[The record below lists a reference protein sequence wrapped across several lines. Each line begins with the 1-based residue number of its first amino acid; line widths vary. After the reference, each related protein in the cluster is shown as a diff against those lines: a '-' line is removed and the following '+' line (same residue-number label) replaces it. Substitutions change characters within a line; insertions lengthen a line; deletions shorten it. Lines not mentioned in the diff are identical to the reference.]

1 MKKSRRCIIKAFNR
15 CSRFRT
21 GGRSLAQISGNRLRG
36 IGILTDKGVQI
47 GQLRD
52 FMIDENNGKVLALS
66 VKLAKGV
73 TLQGLQKDEGGNP
86 LIPFSAVLA
95 MRDYIV
101 VNERAL
107 AIQMAKVPQALPA
120 QPAAAAPPAKPAEGQ
135 PGEQPKQ

>member
-1 MKKSRRCIIKAFNR
+1 L
-15 CSRFRT
+15 
-21 GGRSLAQISGNRLRG
+21 GQISGNRLKS

-52 FMIDENNGKVLALS
+52 FIIDEGNGKILALS

-73 TLQGLQKDEGGNP
+73 TLQGLQKDESGSP

-107 AIQMAKVPQALPA
+107 AIQMAKAPQTLPV
-120 QPAAAAPPAKPAEGQ
+120 QPAVAPPPPKPAEGQ
-135 PGEQPKQ
+135 PQEQPKQ

>member
-1 MKKSRRCIIKAFNR
+1 M
-15 CSRFRT
+15 
-21 GGRSLAQISGNRLRG
+21 GQISGNKLRS

-52 FMIDENNGKVLALS
+52 FIIDENNGKVLALC

-73 TLQGLQKDEGGNP
+73 TLQGLQKDESGNP

-107 AIQMAKVPQALPA
+107 AIQMSKVPQTLPV
-120 QPAAAAPPAKPAEGQ
+120 QPAVAPPTPKPAEGQ
-135 PGEQPKQ
+135 PQEQPKQ

>member
-1 MKKSRRCIIKAFNR
+1 
-15 CSRFRT
+15 
-21 GGRSLAQISGNRLRG
+21 
-36 IGILTDKGVQI
+36 LTDKGVQI

-52 FMIDENNGKVLALS
+52 FIIDENNGKLLALS

-73 TLQGLQKDEGGNP
+73 ALQGLQKDESGSP

-107 AIQMAKVPQALPA
+107 AIQMAKMPQTPPV
-120 QPAAAAPPAKPAEGQ
+120 QPVIPSPPTKPAEGQ
-135 PGEQPKQ
+135 PQEQPKQ

>member
-1 MKKSRRCIIKAFNR
+1 M
-15 CSRFRT
+15 
-21 GGRSLAQISGNRLRG
+21 GQIFSNRLKG
-36 IGILTDKGVQI
+36 IGILTDKGIQI

-52 FMIDENNGKVLALS
+52 IVIDEGNGKILALS

-73 TLQGLQKDEGGNP
+73 TLQGLQKDEGSNP

-107 AIQMAKVPQALPA
+107 AIHMSKTPQTPPV
-120 QPAAAAPPAKPAEGQ
+120 QPVIPSPPAKPTEGQ
-135 PGEQPKQ
+135 PVEQPKQ

>member
-1 MKKSRRCIIKAFNR
+1 L
-15 CSRFRT
+15 
-21 GGRSLAQISGNRLRG
+21 GQISSNRFKG

-52 FMIDENNGKVLALS
+52 FIIDEGNGKILALS

-73 TLQGLQKDEGGNP
+73 TLQGLQTDEGGNP

-95 MRDYIV
+95 MRDFIV

-107 AIQMAKVPQALPA
+107 AIQMAKAPQTPPV
-120 QPAAAAPPAKPAEGQ
+120 QPVIPLPPAKPAEGQ
-135 PGEQPKQ
+135 PQEQPKQ

>member
-1 MKKSRRCIIKAFNR
+1 
-15 CSRFRT
+15 
-21 GGRSLAQISGNRLRG
+21 LPQISGNRLRG
-36 IGILTDKGVQI
+36 LGVLTDKGVEI

-52 FMIDENNGKVLALS
+52 FMIDETNGKVLAIC

-73 TLQGLQKDEGGNP
+73 SLQGLQKDEGSNP

-95 MRDYIV
+95 IRDYIV

-120 QPAAAAPPAKPAEGQ
+120 LPAAAPPAKPAEEQ
-135 PGEQPKQ
+135 QEQPKQ

>member
-1 MKKSRRCIIKAFNR
+1 MP
-15 CSRFRT
+15 
-21 GGRSLAQISGNRLRG
+21 QISGNRLRG
-36 IGILTDKGVQI
+36 LGVLTDKGVEI

-52 FMIDENNGKVLALS
+52 FMIDETNGKVLAIC

-73 TLQGLQKDEGGNP
+73 SLQGLQKDEGSNP

-95 MRDYIV
+95 IRDYIV

-120 QPAAAAPPAKPAEGQ
+120 LPAAAPPAKPAEEQ
-135 PGEQPKQ
+135 QEQPKQ

>member
-1 MKKSRRCIIKAFNR
+1 LGQLS
-15 CSRFRT
+15 S
-21 GGRSLAQISGNRLRG
+21 NRLRG
-36 IGILTDKGVQI
+36 VGILTDKGVQI

-52 FMIDENNGKVLALS
+52 IVVDEGNGKVLALC

-73 TLQGLQKDEGGNP
+73 TLQGLQRDESGNL

-107 AIQMAKVPQALPA
+107 AIQMAKMPQTLPVQSAVPS
-120 QPAAAAPPAKPAEGQ
+120 PPATPAE
-135 PGEQPKQ
+135 EQPKQ

>member
-1 MKKSRRCIIKAFNR
+1 M
-15 CSRFRT
+15 
-21 GGRSLAQISGNRLRG
+21 GQISSNRLKG

-52 FMIDENNGKVLALS
+52 ILIDENNGKVLALS

-120 QPAAAAPPAKPAEGQ
+120 QPAAAAPPPKPAEGQ
-135 PGEQPKQ
+135 PQEQPKQ

>member
-1 MKKSRRCIIKAFNR
+1 L
-15 CSRFRT
+15 
-21 GGRSLAQISGNRLRG
+21 GQIFSNRLKG
-36 IGILTDKGVQI
+36 IGILTDKGIQI

-52 FMIDENNGKVLALS
+52 IVIDEGNGKILALS

-107 AIQMAKVPQALPA
+107 AIHMSKAPQTLPV
-120 QPAAAAPPAKPAEGQ
+120 QPAVAPPPAKPAEGQ
-135 PGEQPKQ
+135 PVEQPKQ

>member
-1 MKKSRRCIIKAFNR
+1 MP
-15 CSRFRT
+15 
-21 GGRSLAQISGNRLRG
+21 QISGNRLRG
-36 IGILTDKGVQI
+36 LGVLTDKGVQI

-52 FMIDENNGKVLALS
+52 FMIDETNGKVLAIC

-73 TLQGLQKDEGGNP
+73 SLQGLQKDEGGNP

-95 MRDYIV
+95 IRDYIV

-120 QPAAAAPPAKPAEGQ
+120 LPAAAPPAKPAEEQ
-135 PGEQPKQ
+135 QEQPKQ

>member
-1 MKKSRRCIIKAFNR
+1 M
-15 CSRFRT
+15 
-21 GGRSLAQISGNRLRG
+21 GQISSNRLKG

-52 FMIDENNGKVLALS
+52 FIIDENNGKILALS

-107 AIQMAKVPQALPA
+107 AIQMAKMPQTPPVQLAIPS
-120 QPAAAAPPAKPAEGQ
+120 PPAKPAEGQ
-135 PGEQPKQ
+135 PQEQPK

>member
-1 MKKSRRCIIKAFNR
+1 M
-15 CSRFRT
+15 
-21 GGRSLAQISGNRLRG
+21 GQISSSRLKG

-52 FMIDENNGKVLALS
+52 LIIDEGNGKVLALS
-66 VKLAKGV
+66 AKLTKGV

-120 QPAAAAPPAKPAEGQ
+120 QPAAAAPPPKPAEGQ
-135 PGEQPKQ
+135 PQEQPK

>member
-1 MKKSRRCIIKAFNR
+1 
-15 CSRFRT
+15 
-21 GGRSLAQISGNRLRG
+21 LAQISGNRLRG

-73 TLQGLQKDEGGNP
+73 TLQGLQKDESGSP

-107 AIQMAKVPQALPA
+107 AIQMAKVPQTLPV
-120 QPAAAAPPAKPAEGQ
+120 QPAAAVAPPPKPAEGQ

>member
-1 MKKSRRCIIKAFNR
+1 MP
-15 CSRFRT
+15 
-21 GGRSLAQISGNRLRG
+21 QISGNRLRG
-36 IGILTDKGVQI
+36 LGVLTDKGVQI

-52 FMIDENNGKVLALS
+52 FMIDETNGKVLAIC

-73 TLQGLQKDEGGNP
+73 SLQGLQKDEGSNP

-95 MRDYIV
+95 IRDYIV

-120 QPAAAAPPAKPAEGQ
+120 LPAAAPPAKPAEEQ
-135 PGEQPKQ
+135 QEQPKQ

>member
-1 MKKSRRCIIKAFNR
+1 M
-15 CSRFRT
+15 
-21 GGRSLAQISGNRLRG
+21 GQISSNRLKG

-52 FMIDENNGKVLALS
+52 FIIDEGNGKILALS
-66 VKLAKGV
+66 VKLGKGV
-73 TLQGLQKDEGGNP
+73 TLQGLQTDEGGNP

-107 AIQMAKVPQALPA
+107 AIQMAKAPQTLPV
-120 QPAAAAPPAKPAEGQ
+120 QPVIPSPPAKPAEGQ
-135 PGEQPKQ
+135 PQEQPKQ

>member
-1 MKKSRRCIIKAFNR
+1 
-15 CSRFRT
+15 
-21 GGRSLAQISGNRLRG
+21 LPQISGNRLRG
-36 IGILTDKGVQI
+36 LGVLTDKGVQI

-52 FMIDENNGKVLALS
+52 FMIDETNGKVLAIC

-73 TLQGLQKDEGGNP
+73 SLQGLQKDEGGNP

-95 MRDYIV
+95 IRDYIV

-120 QPAAAAPPAKPAEGQ
+120 LPAAAPPAKPAEEQ
-135 PGEQPKQ
+135 QEQPKQ

>member
-1 MKKSRRCIIKAFNR
+1 L
-15 CSRFRT
+15 
-21 GGRSLAQISGNRLRG
+21 GQISSNRLKG

-52 FMIDENNGKVLALS
+52 FIIDEGNGKILALS
-66 VKLAKGV
+66 VKLGKGV
-73 TLQGLQKDEGGNP
+73 TLQGLQTDEGGNP

-107 AIQMAKVPQALPA
+107 AIQMAKAPQTLPV
-120 QPAAAAPPAKPAEGQ
+120 QPVIPSPPAKPAEGQ
-135 PGEQPKQ
+135 PQEQPKQ

>member
-1 MKKSRRCIIKAFNR
+1 M
-15 CSRFRT
+15 
-21 GGRSLAQISGNRLRG
+21 GQIFSNRLKG

-52 FMIDENNGKVLALS
+52 IVIDEGNGKVLALS

-107 AIQMAKVPQALPA
+107 AIQMAKAPQTLPV
-120 QPAAAAPPAKPAEGQ
+120 QPAIAPPPPPPAKPAEGQ
-135 PGEQPKQ
+135 PQEQPKQ

>member
-1 MKKSRRCIIKAFNR
+1 LGQLS
-15 CSRFRT
+15 S
-21 GGRSLAQISGNRLRG
+21 NRLKG

-52 FMIDENNGKVLALS
+52 IVIDEGNGKVLALC

-107 AIQMAKVPQALPA
+107 AIQMAKVQQTLPV
-120 QPAAAAPPAKPAEGQ
+120 QPAVPSPPVTPAEGQ
-135 PGEQPKQ
+135 PQEQPKQ